1 MVPVRH
7 CSPLVTKGRK
17 ESYRPPRVG
26 TEGEV
31 GIPSCFVLPNNYSRF
46 PLICQRERGNFFRLF
61 NYSNVSVQKSAKTG
75 IFSGFLLPCFRATMM

>member
-7 CSPLVTKGRK
+7 CSPLVTKGKK

-61 NYSNVSVQKSAKTG
+61 NYSNVSPQNPPKTG
-75 IFSGFLLPCFRATMM
+75 SFSGVPPCAFVLQ

>member
-46 PLICQRERGNFFRLF
+46 PLICQREGRNFFRLF
-61 NYSNVSVQKSAKTG
+61 NFSNETLWEGAKNGVFSNVPFPSFVLQ
-75 IFSGFLLPCFRATMM
+75 

>member
-26 TEGEV
+26 AEGEV

-46 PLICQRERGNFFRLF
+46 PFICQRERGNFFPLF
-61 NYSNVSVQKSAKTG
+61 NYSNVSIQNPPKTG
-75 IFSGFLLPCFRATMM
+75 SFSGVPPCAFVLQ